1 MIWELWEFSRIMP
14 KLVVADTTIWLEV
27 SQRWDFLQKRNVR
40 VLAGTDFSSGHL
52 KLKMRVSYLTEDV
65 K

>member
-1 MIWELWEFSRIMP
+1 MP